1 MCVRIKH
8 PGTPLAG
15 RARAGLS
22 PPGKRPHPPSRARGV
37 SQPPHDPPVS
47 TISMGGQA
55 AGGTDFTVAASANP
69 TAGFPARRARPLVR
83 HWLPSPHPTLV
94 SGFLP
99 GARENNS
106 GKTALP
112 TRHWELLGGFSMAN
126 SEKDTMARSQTTTSL
141 IIGRYELRGQTRAE
155 NSVFVSWEMASN

>member
-1 MCVRIKH
+1 M
-8 PGTPLAG
+8 T
-15 RARAGLS
+15 
-22 PPGKRPHPPSRARGV
+22 RPSAPNPWA
-37 SQPPHDPPVS
+37 
-47 TISMGGQA
+47 TEGGQA

-112 TRHWELLGGFSMAN
+112 NQALGALGRLFDGEFRKRHDGEIPNHHEPDHREAGN
-126 SEKDTMARSQTTTSL
+126 VR
-141 IIGRYELRGQTRAE
+141 IGRCT
-155 NSVFVSWEMASN
+155 SVMVAQG